1 VIRQN
6 AFIGR
11 FFDYR
16 LNLRKD
22 YSMKTSIKLAVA
34 SLLVVGGVANAANI
48 NTLPTASTGSSLVL
62 LLKDV
67 TTSTYYAEVLN
78 AVVTDVNS
86 YAKTTSDP
94 AEKYSLNGDSVTG
107 SLNVPSLFGSYTSAN
122 LNSFIN
128 SGGNSSANTFVW
140 TVMGSR
146 QDANNITGKQSIV
159 VTSAQ
164 DLLNDVQFGGADI
177 NGAANGVNL
186 FFVNELNT
194 ATLTNGKTN
203 GAGWGTG
210 TFGAQAPGSFV
221 YTDQNNGAGLGVG
234 QYLYQLAGST
244 ADAANIYKSVALLT
258 LNSNGTISYTGA
270 DLAAGTSPVPVPAA
284 VWLLG
289 SGLAGLAGIGR
300 RRKLVA

>member
-22 YSMKTSIKLAVA
+22 YSMKTSIKLAIA

-48 NTLPTASTGSSLVL
+48 DTLPTAATGSSLVL
-62 LLKDV
+62 LLKNT
-67 TTSTYYAEVLN
+67 TTSTYYTEVLN

-86 YAKTTSDP
+86 VATTTSDP

-107 SLNVPSLFGSYTSAN
+107 SLSVPSLFGSFSSAN
-122 LNSFIN
+122 LNAFIN
-128 SGGNSSANTFVW
+128 SGGNSSANNYLW
-140 TVMGSR
+140 TIMGAR
-146 QDANNITGKQSIV
+146 QANNNATGKQSIV
-159 VTSAQ
+159 VASAL
-164 DLLNDVQFGGADI
+164 DFLNDVQFGGSDI
-177 NGAANGVNL
+177 GGASNGVNA
-186 FFVNELNT
+186 FFVNEINT
-194 ATLTNGKTN
+194 ATLTNGKSSTV
-203 GAGWGTG
+203 GWGTG
-210 TFGAQAPGSFV
+210 LFGSQAPGSFT
-221 YTDQNNGAGLGVG
+221 YTDANNGAALGVG
-234 QYLYQLAGST
+234 QYLYQMAGST
-244 ADAANIYKSVALLT
+244 SDAANIYKSAALLT
-258 LNSNGTISYTGA
+258 LNSDGTISYTGA